1 MTNSSRKVGDLMID
15 SHSLIV
21 RRAMTWS
28 VEQRVERLEVRKRR
42 RRRRRKT
49 GRVMRRIG
57 NDVWD
62 EMLVMLMALVF
73 KSLISTSDVL
83 IHNGVGVSKRACK

>member
-1 MTNSSRKVGDLMID
+1 MID

-21 RRAMTWS
+21 MRAMTWS

-42 RRRRRKT
+42 RRRR
-49 GRVMRRIG
+49 GRVMKRIG

-62 EMLVMLMALVF
+62 EMLVMLMALGF

-83 IHNGVGVSKRACK
+83 IHNGVGVSRRACK

>member
-28 VEQRVERLEVRKRR
+28 VEQRVERLEVQKRR
-42 RRRRRKT
+42 RRRGKT
-49 GRVMRRIG
+49 GRVMKRIG

-62 EMLVMLMALVF
+62 EMLVMLMALGF